1 MPRRHAVRRAPKR
14 LTVMGLVGAL
24 AMTGLMTFPI
34 APAQAADYPG
44 ENEIAAAQAA
54 AADAAASV
62 SQLDAAIAQLE
73 DALHQA
79 DVAARLADEDYHIAQ
94 DAAVAAERNLYAANN
109 RADEADA
116 ALAEA
121 KTGLAAVAM
130 ASYRNAGSMGS
141 VEAIVK
147 SDGFD
152 EVVTRTE
159 GINRASADADSTVQ
173 KVQAAEIV
181 ADTTREYAEQ
191 AAIDSEKAAE
201 EAEEALDTAKA
212 ARASAEQAVGDAAT
226 ARAAATER
234 LAEMRGVTA
243 ELEQE
248 RQNGLAAERAA
259 RQQAQFQE
267 EQERAQQASAPSR
280 GSSNSGGSSSGG
292 SSSGGSSG
300 SGGQQADN
308 PTNPNPRPTQTSDPV
323 ETSEPAPEQTSDPA
337 PKPKP
342 EPEPEPSNSWR
353 SSASQGSTAAAHS
366 LTLKGAPYGWGQ
378 SGPAYDCSGLTSA
391 SWAKAGISI
400 PRSSGQQYNGMT
412 LLPYSELRKGDLIFW
427 GAGRSSSAIYHVAMY
442 VGGGMIMEAQTKGT
456 TAQSRGMYS
465 WAVGDMM
472 PYIGRP

>member
-1 MPRRHAVRRAPKR
+1 MSRWHTLRRAPQSVG
-14 LTVMGLVGAL
+14 TMGLVIAL
-24 AMTGLMTFPI
+24 AFTGLVAFPI
-34 APAQAADYPG
+34 APARAADYPG
-44 ENEIAAAQAA
+44 EDEIAAAQAA
-54 AADAAASV
+54 ASDAATGVA
-62 SQLDAAIAQLE
+62 QLDAAIAQLE

-79 DVAARLADEDYHIAQ
+79 DVAARLADEDYHLAQ
-94 DAAVAAERNLYAANN
+94 DAAVAAERQLYAANN

-130 ASYRNAGSMGS
+130 ASYRNAGSMGNI
-141 VEAIVK
+141 EAIVK

-152 EVVTRTE
+152 EVMTRTE
-159 GINRASADADSTVQ
+159 GLARASADADSTVQ
-173 KVQAAEIV
+173 QVQAAEIV
-181 ADTTREYAEQ
+181 AATTREYAEQ
-191 AAIDSEKAAE
+191 AAVTAEKAAE
-201 EAEEALDTAKA
+201 DAATALETAKG
-212 ARASAEQAVGDAAT
+212 ARESAERAVGDAAT
-226 ARAAATER
+226 ARAAAVTR

-248 RQNGLAAERAA
+248 RQNGLASERAA

-267 EQERAQQASAPSR
+267 EQERAEQSAPPASNGG
-280 GSSNSGGSSSGG
+280 GSNNGGSNGGGSSPI
-292 SSSGGSSG
+292 
-300 SGGQQADN
+300 DN
-308 PTNPNPRPTQTSDPV
+308 PVTPAPNPRPTETANPEPEDTSAPEPE
-323 ETSEPAPEQTSDPA
+323 ETAAPAPK

-342 EPEPEPSNSWR
+342 EPEPEPSHSWR
-353 SSASQGSTAAAHS
+353 STASQGSTAAAHS

-391 SWAKAGISI
+391 SWARAGVSI